1 MITDGRRLQEVTLTV
16 NGRTRTAL
24 VEPRLTLGDF
34 LRDELNLKSVHHG
47 CRYGVCGVCT
57 VLVGGESVRACLML
71 AVEADGLE
79 VETVESLSSNP
90 RALHPIQEAFTEE
103 HALQCGFCTPAMVLR
118 TKEIIGRGETLS
130 AEQIRGEIAGIMCRC
145 TGYQQ
150 IISAIERAQ
159 AQAAGDR
166 RASVVPSGPSVAD
179 EEPTAQDMED

>member
-1 MITDGRRLQEVTLTV
+1 
-16 NGRTRTAL
+16 
-24 VEPRLTLGDF
+24 
-34 LRDELNLKSVHHG
+34 
-47 CRYGVCGVCT
+47 
-57 VLVGGESVRACLML
+57 
-71 AVEADGLE
+71 
-79 VETVESLSSNP
+79 
-90 RALHPIQEAFTEE
+90 
-103 HALQCGFCTPAMVLR
+103 MVLR

-150 IISAIERAQ
+150 IISAVERAQ